1 MLKTVNSS
9 IVEFQVITLLGSRY
23 KPANRLLPSVRTNE
37 RTPLIPLFTTHIGY
51 NPSFSPF
58 LVLGTGNSRAGVKD
72 LCVRFLSLPPPIH
85 RPPCLPP
92 SPQTHKHTPRACSK
106 VLCRAYI
113 MVGCL
118 TMRLF

>member
-58 LVLGTGNSRAGVKD
+58 LVLGTGNSRAGVKGN
-72 LCVRFLSLPPPIH
+72 LFLKEINGFM
-85 RPPCLPP
+85 
-92 SPQTHKHTPRACSK
+92 
-106 VLCRAYI
+106 I
-113 MVGCL
+113 M
-118 TMRLF
+118 